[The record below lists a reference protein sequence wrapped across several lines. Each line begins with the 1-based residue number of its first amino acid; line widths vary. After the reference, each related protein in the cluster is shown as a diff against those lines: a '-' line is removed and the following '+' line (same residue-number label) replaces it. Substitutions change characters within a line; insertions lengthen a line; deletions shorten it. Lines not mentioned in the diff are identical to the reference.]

1 MLAKCQLSSV
11 QTAWKG
17 DLKSM
22 YIVILGAPGSGKGTA
37 AKILAKRTG
46 LPHISTGDMFR
57 EQIKR
62 GTELGKLA
70 DSYISKGQLVPDEV
84 TIDIVKD
91 RLNWED
97 AKNGVILDGFPR
109 TAPQAEA
116 LDEILKEQGKEVTI
130 VPELVI
136 PDQIIIE
143 RILNRATCSN
153 KECGAIYNTKFK
165 PPKVAGIC
173 DICGSALITRND
185 DNEETIKNRL
195 DVYRKNSKD
204 LIEFYKEKG
213 VLKTII
219 PEDPTANNA
228 SEQAVEVILNLVSKK

>member
-1 MLAKCQLSSV
+1 
-11 QTAWKG
+11 
-17 DLKSM
+17 M
-22 YIVILGAPGSGKGTA
+22 YIVMLGAPGTGKGTA
-37 AKILAKRTG
+37 AKMLAKKTG
-46 LPHISTGDMFR
+46 LLHISTGDMFR
-57 EQIKR
+57 EQIKK

-70 DSYISKGQLVPDEV
+70 DSYISKGQLVPDEL

-109 TAPQAEA
+109 TTPQAEA
-116 LDEILKEQGKEVTI
+116 LDKILEEKGKKVTI

-136 PDQIIIE
+136 PDQVIVE

-165 PPKVAGIC
+165 PPKVEGIC
-173 DICGSALITRND
+173 DVCGSELVVRTD

-195 DVYRKNSKD
+195 EVYRQNSKD

-219 PEDPTANNA
+219 PEDPTADDA
-228 SEQAVEVILNLVSKK
+228 SEQAVETILSLVSKDAN

>member
-1 MLAKCQLSSV
+1 
-11 QTAWKG
+11 
-17 DLKSM
+17 M
-22 YIVILGAPGSGKGTA
+22 YIVILGSPGSGKGTA

-57 EQIKR
+57 EQIKKE
-62 GTELGKLA
+62 TELGKLA

-84 TIDIVKD
+84 TINIVKD

-97 AKNGVILDGFPR
+97 AKNGAILDGFPR

-116 LDEILKEQGKEVTI
+116 LNEILEEQKKEVTI

-165 PPKVAGIC
+165 PPKVAGVC
-173 DICGSALITRND
+173 DICGSALVTRTD

-195 DVYRKNSKD
+195 EIYRQNSKD
-204 LIEFYKEKG
+204 LIKFYKEKG
-213 VLKTII
+213 VLETIT
-219 PEDPTANNA
+219 PEDPTAENC
-228 SEQAVEVILNLVSKK
+228 SEQIVDIILNLATNGQV